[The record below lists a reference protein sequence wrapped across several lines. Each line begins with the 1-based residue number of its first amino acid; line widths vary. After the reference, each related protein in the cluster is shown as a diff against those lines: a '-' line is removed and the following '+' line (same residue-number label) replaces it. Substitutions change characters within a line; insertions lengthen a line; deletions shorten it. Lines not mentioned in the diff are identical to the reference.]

1 MRTHLLHPPRH
12 TGAKDNH
19 AARGFGAIVMA
30 QFFLCGRSPL
40 CLRHE
45 ICTPTFYEWLVYNIQ
60 RHNRELAL
68 LIQRERPM
76 GPPEKPLIAKTH
88 GSDVALSEQP
98 NGHGYQAEQQALLN
112 RLRRIEGQV
121 RGIQRMV
128 ADDRYCVD
136 ILQQMAAITSGLQEV
151 SLIVLRGH
159 IEGCV
164 SEAIRSGEEEEL
176 IEELMNAIRNG
187 VGRWVVPPHT
197 ASIPDPIS
205 ETVRQEE

>member
-1 MRTHLLHPPRH
+1 MNPLDTSS
-12 TGAKDNH
+12 TAEDT
-19 AARGFGAIVMA
+19 AAEDRLAG
-30 QFFLCGRSPL
+30 
-40 CLRHE
+40 
-45 ICTPTFYEWLVYNIQ
+45 TPNSH
-60 RHNRELAL
+60 R
-68 LIQRERPM
+68 
-76 GPPEKPLIAKTH
+76 
-88 GSDVALSEQP
+88 
-98 NGHGYQAEQQALLN
+98 YQVEGQALLN

-128 ADDRYCVD
+128 AEDRYCVD

-176 IEELMNAIRNG
+176 IEELMHAIRNG

-197 ASIPDPIS
+197 ASSAAGKP
-205 ETVRQEE
+205 ETARPEE

>member
-1 MRTHLLHPPRH
+1 
-12 TGAKDNH
+12 
-19 AARGFGAIVMA
+19 
-30 QFFLCGRSPL
+30 
-40 CLRHE
+40 
-45 ICTPTFYEWLVYNIQ
+45 
-60 RHNRELAL
+60 
-68 LIQRERPM
+68 M
-76 GPPEKPLIAKTH
+76 GPPEKPLIAINH
-88 GSDVALSEQP
+88 SSDVALSDQP
-98 NGHGYQAEQQALLN
+98 SGHRYQAEQQALLN

-136 ILQQMAAITSGLQEV
+136 ILQQMAAITAGLQEV

-197 ASIPDPIS
+197 ASTSDPTS

>member
-1 MRTHLLHPPRH
+1 M
-12 TGAKDNH
+12 
-19 AARGFGAIVMA
+19 
-30 QFFLCGRSPL
+30 
-40 CLRHE
+40 
-45 ICTPTFYEWLVYNIQ
+45 
-60 RHNRELAL
+60 
-68 LIQRERPM
+68 
-76 GPPEKPLIAKTH
+76 
-88 GSDVALSEQP
+88 SETP
-98 NGHGYQAEQQALLN
+98 NGHRYQTEQQALLN

-128 ADDRYCVD
+128 AEDRYCVE

-151 SLIVLRGH
+151 SLIVLRNH

-197 ASIPDPIS
+197 ASTTEPVSRI
-205 ETVRQEE
+205 VQQEE

>member
-1 MRTHLLHPPRH
+1 MGMTQESIEKGEEH
-12 TGAKDNH
+12 TGVG
-19 AARGFGAIVMA
+19 AAEASR
-30 QFFLCGRSPL
+30 
-40 CLRHE
+40 RH
-45 ICTPTFYEWLVYNIQ
+45 P
-60 RHNRELAL
+60 
-68 LIQRERPM
+68 
-76 GPPEKPLIAKTH
+76 
-88 GSDVALSEQP
+88 
-98 NGHGYQAEQQALLN
+98 YQEDRQALLN

-176 IEELMNAIRNG
+176 IEELMSAIRNG
-187 VGRWVVPPHT
+187 VGRWVVPPHS
-197 ASIPDPIS
+197 AGVPAPIVA
-205 ETVRQEE
+205 EGKTKE